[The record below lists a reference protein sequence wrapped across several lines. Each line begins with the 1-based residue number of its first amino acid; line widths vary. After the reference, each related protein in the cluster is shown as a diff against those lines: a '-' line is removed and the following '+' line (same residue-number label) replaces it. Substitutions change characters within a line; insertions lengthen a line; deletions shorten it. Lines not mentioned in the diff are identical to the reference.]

1 MALIHGSGWIQASM
15 WSFEFRRFPNAAS
28 PRLHNYDLPASGQP
42 LPVGTRSLRCP
53 AEVHYSP
60 TQISQYLTHPSCK
73 LIAIMKTVPF
83 IVGKA
88 NHSDI
93 QDLSDDVLVLV
104 LSLLH
109 GQDIARCTRVRKLIL
124 AQANYHRSLGL
135 SLLCR
140 AYPFQSL
147 SAVQDRAH
155 AERHGRRGFQH
166 PSCL

>member
-1 MALIHGSGWIQASM
+1 MCRTLVIDFMSAIMRYSQLYESTSSSMALIHGSSWIQASM
-15 WSFEFRRFPNAAS
+15 WSFAFRRFPNAAS

-83 IVGKA
+83 IVEKA

-93 QDLSDDVLVLV
+93 QDLSDDVL
-104 LSLLH
+104 H
-109 GQDIARCTRVRKLIL
+109 QQNHT
-124 AQANYHRSLGL
+124 
-135 SLLCR
+135 
-140 AYPFQSL
+140 
-147 SAVQDRAH
+147 
-155 AERHGRRGFQH
+155 
-166 PSCL
+166 PSWAS